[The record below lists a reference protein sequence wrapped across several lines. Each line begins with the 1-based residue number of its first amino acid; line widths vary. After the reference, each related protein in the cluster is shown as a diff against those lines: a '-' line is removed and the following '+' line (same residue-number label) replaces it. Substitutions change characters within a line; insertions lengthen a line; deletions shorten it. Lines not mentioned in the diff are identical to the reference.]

1 MVKKT
6 KTEPQAGW
14 GAPPPADNAHVAE
27 GSTLFPEGNGN
38 ISDDPENRQPPLDEG
53 WDESKPPSP
62 MAMPAAGIPPENDP
76 GTPAPEPEKPK
87 KGKGSKSKPADEQ
100 VKTTPKAK
108 GGNADGQLISF
119 VERLERLDE
128 ERKTVTDDMKEV
140 VSEAKAAGYDTAIL
154 KKVIAR
160 RKRGYDAVME
170 EEALIETYQNAVG
183 WDD

>member
-62 MAMPAAGIPPENDP
+62 MAMPAAADPEPP
-76 GTPAPEPEKPK
+76 AEPEKPK
-87 KGKGSKSKPADEQ
+87 KRVKAGSSKADEPASAPAADRK
-100 VKTTPKAK
+100 VTTKD
-108 GGNADGQLISF
+108 NSDGQLISF
-119 VERLERLDE
+119 VERLERLQE
-128 ERKTVTDDMKEV
+128 ERQTVTDDMKEV

-170 EEALIETYQNAVG
+170 EDALIETYQNAVG